1 MPKTLGTQVL
11 MEFILGLQ
19 AIMSGL
25 PEAQL
30 RKNAHAPILISNPV
44 FKKSYEIPWLNNMKL
59 KYVWK

>member
-1 MPKTLGTQVL
+1 

-30 RKNAHAPILISNPV
+30 QNIILSNRLYPDLDKFLV
-44 FKKSYEIPWLNNMKL
+44 VSNLRL
-59 KYVWK
+59 KFSSD